1 MATTSIGASTGISGD
16 AIPSTT
22 NQIPQSGAQG
32 ETPNPPKPFYDFDVV
47 MTCNG
52 CSGAIDRVL
61 KKNIVE
67 PNQYEVS
74 LERQNVK
81 VWGPS
86 LPPFSTV
93 EEKIK
98 KTGKTIKSSRTVE

>member
-1 MATTSIGASTGISGD
+1 MILFAS
-16 AIPSTT
+16 
-22 NQIPQSGAQG
+22 
-32 ETPNPPKPFYDFDVV
+32 NPDFI
-47 MTCNG
+47 
-52 CSGAIDRVL
+52 A
-61 KKNIVE
+61 
-67 PNQYEVS
+67 NQYEVS

-98 KTGKTIKSSRTVE
+98 KTGKTVSLL

>member
-1 MATTSIGASTGISGD
+1 MVSFALNSGLT
-16 AIPSTT
+16 A
-22 NQIPQSGAQG
+22 
-32 ETPNPPKPFYDFDVV
+32 
-47 MTCNG
+47 
-52 CSGAIDRVL
+52 
-61 KKNIVE
+61 
-67 PNQYEVS
+67 NQYEVS

-98 KTGKTIKSSRTVE
+98 KTGKTVSLLWFRRQAV